1 MSTALTKTSCS
12 AARPGNGVTG
22 LPPIDS
28 IWRDAKTLAGN
39 IATMSSARQVA
50 ASLVVAGSV
59 RLQVS
64 CKTLLYMPR
73 VDLYVSRKDTKLVLL
88 TIAVLISVAGRSW
101 SHVLNGTT
109 LKIRHLKS
117 STAGRWRYRYQLIS
131 VAN

>member
-1 MSTALTKTSCS
+1 M
-12 AARPGNGVTG
+12 PW
-22 LPPIDS
+22 ID
-28 IWRDAKTLAGN
+28 IGGDRTD
-39 IATMSSARQVA
+39 
-50 ASLVVAGSV
+50 V

-88 TIAVLISVAGRSW
+88 TIAVLISVAGKSW

-109 LKIRHLKS
+109 LKIRRLKS

-131 VAN
+131 GSELAVKRSATTTTRLRGRMAETLVVSRMRRDTGPMLVT